1 MVPPPRCNNNLSA
14 YSAITTV
21 STCWIITQF
30 TINLKSDRTLL
41 GLRRL
46 PKCLNLLEQTPK
58 FSWTLQ
64 LIHQPSQ
71 LQSIFILWLPQI
83 ILLMAKARLYCSKIS
98 SPKKKL
104 FLDFFDS
111 FQKKEKLPQPKHIL
125 SQPFF
130 NKRHLS
136 RLLEFVLCLDLFRS
150 LSLTENRMQRRR

>member
-111 FQKKEKLPQPKHIL
+111 LQKKRKITPAKTYTL
-125 SQPFF
+125 STFF
-130 NKRHLS
+130 
-136 RLLEFVLCLDLFRS
+136 
-150 LSLTENRMQRRR
+150 